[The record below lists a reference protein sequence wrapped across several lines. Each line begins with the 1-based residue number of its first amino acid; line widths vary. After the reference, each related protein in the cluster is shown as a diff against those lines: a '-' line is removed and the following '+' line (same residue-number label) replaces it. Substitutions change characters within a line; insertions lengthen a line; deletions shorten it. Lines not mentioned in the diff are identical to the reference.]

1 MKFRVSFDSNCI
13 LICVYSEQCST
24 KLLQN
29 WQFEGNIWP
38 AKPEHLPQVFCWT
51 QPATQQG
58 RHAVVMLA
66 MATITVAICHIISL
80 IRWN

>member
-1 MKFRVSFDSNCI
+1 M
-13 LICVYSEQCST
+13 
-24 KLLQN
+24 LQN

-66 MATITVAICHIISL
+66 MAIPLLWQFVIL
-80 IRWN
+80 FP